1 MSERSVVY
9 NKSSEEKLSFEVPL
23 KVDNIIT
30 SFLKYY
36 YRSPIKCLFLVTSSF
51 SMAVKI
57 AFHLIK

>member
-36 YRSPIKCLFLVTSSF
+36 RSPIKCLFLVTSSF